1 MRFSVIVSRSCF
13 AERCHRVYDPTPTSR
28 ESGKCVFQRAA
39 VAGGDVD
46 RAVGRRFA
54 GPGHRQPRRTVRLP
68 AAVPR
73 AQLHRAH
80 RAVRHAGQVLR
91 TRQTRSARQP
101 WIPK

>member
-1 MRFSVIVSRSCF
+1 MLSISKCILHNLVDQAVRVCVIVSRSRF
-13 AERCHRVYDPTPTSR
+13 AERCHRVYDLARTSR

-54 GPGHRQPRRTVRLP
+54 GPGHRQPRRNVRLP

-73 AQLHRAH
+73 ARLHRAH
-80 RAVRHAGQVLR
+80 RAV
-91 TRQTRSARQP
+91 
-101 WIPK
+101 